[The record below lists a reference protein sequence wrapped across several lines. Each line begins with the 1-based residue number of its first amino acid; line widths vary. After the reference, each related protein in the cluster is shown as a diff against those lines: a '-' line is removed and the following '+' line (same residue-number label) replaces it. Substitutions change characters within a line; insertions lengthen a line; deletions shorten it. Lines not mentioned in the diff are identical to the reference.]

1 MDFHEIQS
9 LSERLK
15 ANVQKVIVG
24 KSEVIDHLMIALIV
38 SGHILLEDVPGT
50 GKTLLAK
57 SVARS
62 LNMEFKRIQFT
73 PDLLP
78 TDISGLNYY
87 NQKAEEFVF
96 RPGPVFSNILLADE
110 INRATPRTQSSLL
123 ECMEEYQVTIDGET
137 RPLDRPFLVIATQNP
152 VEIQGTFPLPE
163 AQLDR
168 FLLKMKMGYPSTEEG
183 MEVLKRFK
191 GNQPLEEIEPVA
203 SKAEILQAQRSYS
216 NTYVSDD
223 IIQYI
228 MDIVERTRKHTDVV
242 LGVSPRGSQAL
253 LKCIQAHAIL
263 KGRSYVTPDDVK
275 AMVKPTLG
283 HRIILKNTS
292 RLKENYNEQILD
304 QIVRDT
310 PVPSEE
316 NLMKRGMDL

>member
-9 LSERLK
+9 LSEKIKL
-15 ANVQKVIVG
+15 NVQKVIVG

-62 LNMEFKRIQFT
+62 LNVEFKRIQFT

-152 VEIQGTFPLPE
+152 VETQGTFPLPE

-183 MEVLKRFK
+183 MEGLKRFK
-191 GNQPLEEIEPVA
+191 ENQPLEEIEPVA
-203 SKAEILQAQRSYS
+203 TKEEILEAQRNYS

-223 IIQYI
+223 ILQYI
-228 MDIVERTRKHTDVV
+228 MDIVERTRKHSDVV

-253 LKCIQAHAIL
+253 LKCVQAHAIL

-275 AMVKPTLG
+275 AMVKPALA

-304 QIVRDT
+304 QIIRDT

-316 NLMKRGMDL
+316 NLMKKGMDL

>member
-9 LSERLK
+9 LSEKIKL
-15 ANVQKVIVG
+15 NVQKVIVG

-62 LNMEFKRIQFT
+62 LNVEFKRIQFT

-96 RPGPVFSNILLADE
+96 RPGPIFSNILLADE

-152 VEIQGTFPLPE
+152 VETQGTFPLPE

-191 GNQPLEEIEPVA
+191 ENQPLEEIEPVA
-203 SKAEILQAQRSYS
+203 TKEEILEAQRNYS

-223 IIQYI
+223 ILQYI
-228 MDIVERTRKHTDVV
+228 MDIVERTRKHSDVV

-253 LKCIQAHAIL
+253 LKCVQAHAIL

-275 AMVKPTLG
+275 AMVKPTLA

-304 QIVRDT
+304 QIIRDT

-316 NLMKRGMDL
+316 NLMKKGMDL

>member
-1 MDFHEIQS
+1 MDFHEIQG
-9 LSERLK
+9 LSEKLK
-15 ANVQKVIVG
+15 SNVQKVIVG
-24 KSEVIDHLMIALIV
+24 KSEVIDHLLIALIV

-57 SVARS
+57 SAARS

-87 NQKAEEFVF
+87 NQKAEEFIF

-137 RPLDRPFLVIATQNP
+137 RLLDQPFLVIATQNP
-152 VEIQGTFPLPE
+152 IETQGTFPLPE

-168 FLLKMKMGYPSTEEG
+168 FLLKTKMGYPSTAEG

-191 GNQPLEEIEPVA
+191 EKQPLEEIKPVA
-203 SKAEILQAQRSYS
+203 AKEEVLKAQRSYS
-216 NTYVSDD
+216 NTHVSDD
-223 IIQYI
+223 ILNYI
-228 MDIVERTRKHTDVV
+228 MDIVERTRKHSDVI

-253 LKCIQAHAIL
+253 LKCVQAHAIL
-263 KGRSYVTPDDVK
+263 RGRSYVIPDDVK
-275 AMVKPTLG
+275 AMVKPALG

-292 RLKENYNEQILD
+292 RLKENYNMQILD

-310 PVPSEE
+310 LVPSEE
-316 NLMKRGMDL
+316 NLQKKGMEI

>member
-1 MDFHEIQS
+1 MT
-9 LSERLK
+9 
-15 ANVQKVIVG
+15 
-24 KSEVIDHLMIALIV
+24 
-38 SGHILLEDVPGT
+38 GT

-57 SVARS
+57 SAARS

-87 NQKAEEFVF
+87 NQKAEEFIF

-137 RPLDRPFLVIATQNP
+137 RLLDRPFLVIATQNP
-152 VEIQGTFPLPE
+152 IETQGTFPLPE

-168 FLLKMKMGYPSTEEG
+168 FLLKTKMGYPSTAEG

-191 GNQPLEEIEPVA
+191 EKQPLEEIKPVA
-203 SKAEILQAQRSYS
+203 AKEEVLKAQRSYS
-216 NTYVSDD
+216 NVSDD
-223 IIQYI
+223 ILNYI
-228 MDIVERTRKHTDVV
+228 MDIVERTRKHSDVI

-253 LKCIQAHAIL
+253 LKCVQAHAIL
-263 KGRSYVTPDDVK
+263 RGRSYVIPDDVK
-275 AMVKPTLG
+275 AMVKPALG

-292 RLKENYNEQILD
+292 RLKENYNMQILD

-310 PVPSEE
+310 LVPSEE
-316 NLMKRGMDL
+316 NLQKKGMEI